1 MIVRLFAIGLLL
13 AVMAMMLRSFGFR
26 GAVVF
31 SLFAATVIFS
41 AAAGELS
48 ALVDK
53 IGFEGMFSPEAAE
66 YTSSIAKV
74 VGCGYLF
81 GISADMCRELG
92 EVGIAKAVTVCGRV
106 EILLIAAPYF
116 SEILKIGQELI
127 S

>member
-31 SLFAATVIFS
+31 SLFAVTVIFS
-41 AAAGELS
+41 TAASELV

-53 IGFEGMFSPEAAE
+53 MGLDVLLSGEAAK
-66 YTSSIAKV
+66 YTSAIAKV

-92 EVGIAKAVTVCGRV
+92 EAGIAKAVIVCGRI

-116 SEILKIGQELI
+116 AEILKIGQELI

>member
-1 MIVRLFAIGLLL
+1 MIIRLFAIGLLL

-31 SLFAATVIFS
+31 SLFAVTVIFS

-48 ALVDK
+48 LLFKDMGLATL
-53 IGFEGMFSPEAAE
+53 FSGDAAR
-66 YTSSIAKV
+66 YTTAIAKV

-92 EVGIAKAVTVCGRV
+92 EVGIAKAVIVSGRI
-106 EILLIAAPYF
+106 EILLIAAPF
-116 SEILKIGQELI
+116 FAEIFKIGQELI